1 MHTAGPWRC
10 LLFPTVENQPQKTA
24 AHPACRTVAQLR
36 ALSGAALPW
45 HLASAYRAQLSPP
58 RRGLSLSSGTSVL
71 LDLRAGSPGQLP
83 GPREAGAHGAPADY
97 FIPGQPFF
105 FFLLPSFYC
114 CMAAL
119 EIKFTSVSCK
129 GQDCLAVS
137 GSTFLKSRVFQTEP
151 LHSDSFE
158 A

>member
-1 MHTAGPWRC
+1 MHTAGSGRC
-10 LLFPTVENQPQKTA
+10 LLFPPVENQPQKNA
-24 AHPACRTVAQLR
+24 ACPACRTVAQLR
-36 ALSGAALPW
+36 ALSGTALPW
-45 HLASAYRAQLSPP
+45 HLASAYRTQLSPP

-105 FFLLPSFYC
+105 FLLPNFYC

-119 EIKFTSVSCK
+119 EFKFTSVSCK
-129 GQDCLAVS
+129 GRDCLAVS

-158 A
+158 G

>member
-24 AHPACRTVAQLR
+24 ARPACRTVAQLR

-105 FFLLPSFYC
+105 FFCYLVSI
-114 CMAAL
+114 AAWQRWKL
-119 EIKFTSVSCK
+119 NSHRCHVRDKTVWQFR
-129 GQDCLAVS
+129 AVL
-137 GSTFLKSRVFQTEP
+137 F
-151 LHSDSFE
+151 
-158 A
+158 